1 MTVRGWCRIT
11 DAPRN
16 SLMNQ
21 QSKTALAL
29 QGGGVH
35 GAYAWGVLD
44 RLLEDGLT
52 VDRVCGVSSGA
63 LLAAMLVQG
72 MVKDGPEGARREM
85 RKLWDRMRTASA
97 LSPLQNGPIE
107 RWLWGWDLS
116 NNLAFQGVETAMRLF
131 SPAQM
136 NPFGHNPLRAIIDDV
151 IDLRAIRDPS
161 AIRLTVAA
169 TDVESGEA
177 KYWTNAD
184 ITVDVL
190 LASACLPLV
199 FHAVGIDGH
208 HYWDGGFSGNPPL
221 APLLQPDLPDE
232 LVLIRAQTAQRSGV
246 PSTPAEIMNRLTEIG
261 CHGVLEAELR
271 TLPPGVRVTTHGADA
286 VLSHLPISSKFNTG
300 DAFIFNLFEAGR
312 EAAAIDLA
320 AE

>member
-1 MTVRGWCRIT
+1 
-11 DAPRN
+11 
-16 SLMNQ
+16 MNQ
-21 QSKTALAL
+21 QNKTALAL

-44 RLLEDGLT
+44 RLLEDGLQ

-63 LLAAMLVQG
+63 LLAAMLTQG
-72 MVKDGPEGARREM
+72 LVKDGPQGARREM
-85 RKLWDRMRTASA
+85 TKLWDRMRTASA

-116 NNLAFQGVETAMRLF
+116 NNLAFQGMETALRMF

-161 AIRLTVAA
+161 AIRLTIAA
-169 TDVESGEA
+169 TDVETGEA
-177 KYWTNAD
+177 KCWSNAD
-184 ITVDVL
+184 ITIDVL

-199 FHAVGIDGH
+199 FHAVAIDGRS
-208 HYWDGGFSGNPPL
+208 YWDGGFSGNPPL
-221 APLLQPDLPDE
+221 GPLLEPELPDE
-232 LVLIRAQTAQRSGV
+232 LVLIRAQTAKRSGV
-246 PSTPAEIMNRLTEIG
+246 PSTPAEIMNRLTEIA

-271 TLPPGVRVTTHGADA
+271 TLPASVRVTSHGADA
-286 VLSHLPISSKFNTG
+286 VLSQLPISSKFNTG

-312 EAAAIDLA
+312 DAAAADLA